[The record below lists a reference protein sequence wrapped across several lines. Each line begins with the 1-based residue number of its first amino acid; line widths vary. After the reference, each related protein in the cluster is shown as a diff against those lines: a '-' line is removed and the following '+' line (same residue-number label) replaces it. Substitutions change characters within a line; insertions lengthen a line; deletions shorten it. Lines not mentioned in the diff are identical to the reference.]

1 MCCQLPP
8 PPHICPDSLKAMEA
22 NEEDFT
28 RKVSLLTSRHLRTI
42 DRIQDDARDDCRHAL
57 RSAVKDADKRT
68 HVILGAS
75 SAAREKRSRSI
86 QLTGEW
92 LDELVASERDKYARQ
107 LRQRGEQNAAW
118 TASLTALNRSLS
130 RQQQECAVRVRQG
143 GKDALE
149 AARDV
154 VAEQVDKIIRQ
165 KREKGPDIEIPSGYE
180 EVVNSGDDIKSS
192 TTSSTSETQDNG
204 LPALGTQPDE
214 TDQNTREESP
224 RAAETTSDIVTRN
237 VEGDEN
243 CPPRDTPFPPSDEI
257 NNVEA
262 SAILAA
268 AEASLL
274 VTIKSWASSA
284 QSQAR
289 AWSEKLLSDA
299 VFQEAAEK
307 RTVEL
312 ESETLRSGFH
322 AAQEAAKQVFS
333 NSVAAKDLQ
342 DLAAGTE
349 TEMVDVKGEHGA
361 TEANEYLGV
370 FLAAESQECNRLWSC
385 LEERAL
391 LSWLPDVTQ
400 QRTQK
405 AGRHREEA
413 QEFGEG
419 AAAYVEDLK
428 SGLRDIFEATTTNA
442 RGELEGIVV
451 ACREK
456 LELAILSIE
465 EEYATIR
472 KEKERAAAE
481 AEESVLSTMDD
492 ALAGEIENEAA
503 AAAVDR
509 VV

>member
-1 MCCQLPP
+1 
-8 PPHICPDSLKAMEA
+8 MEA
-22 NEEDFT
+22 NNEDFT
-28 RKVSLLTSRHLRTI
+28 RKVSLSTSRHLRTI

-57 RSAVKDADKRT
+57 RAAVKDADKRT
-68 HVILGAS
+68 HIILGAS
-75 SAAREKRSRSI
+75 SVAREKRCRSI

-92 LDELVASERDKYARQ
+92 LDELVSSERDKSAQR
-107 LRQRGEQNAAW
+107 LRQRKEQNAAW

-154 VAEQVDKIIRQ
+154 VAQQVDETIRQ
-165 KREKGPDIEIPSGYE
+165 KREKGPDIEMPSGHN
-180 EVVNSGDDIKSS
+180 EVASPGDDIKAL
-192 TTSSTSETQDNG
+192 TTSSTSETQDNE
-204 LPALGTQPDE
+204 LPALGIQSDE
-214 TDQNTREESP
+214 TDQNTREGSP

-237 VEGDEN
+237 IKGDETS
-243 CPPRDTPFPPSDEI
+243 PSRDTPFPPSDEI
-257 NNVEA
+257 NNLEA

-299 VFQEAAEK
+299 IFQEAEVK

-312 ESETLRSGFH
+312 DSEALTSGFH
-322 AAQEAAKQVFS
+322 AAQEAVKQVFS
-333 NSVAAKDLQ
+333 NSVAEKDLR
-342 DLAAGTE
+342 DLATGKE
-349 TEMVDVKGEHGA
+349 TEMADAKGEHH
-361 TEANEYLGV
+361 TTDTNEYLGS
-370 FLAAESQECNRLWSC
+370 FLAAESQECNRLWSS

-391 LSWLPDVTQ
+391 LAWLPDVMQ
-400 QRTQK
+400 HRAQK
-405 AGRHREEA
+405 AERFREEA

-428 SGLRDIFEATTTNA
+428 SGLRDIFEKTTTNA
-442 RGELEGIVV
+442 RGELERTVITS
-451 ACREK
+451 REK
-456 LELAILSIE
+456 LELAILSIKE
-465 EEYATIR
+465 EHASAR

-481 AEESVLSTMDD
+481 AEESALSTMVD
-492 ALAGEIENEAA
+492 ASAGEIGNEIETADA
-503 AAAVDR
+503 DVAAAVDT